1 MYLSI
6 MLTVLV
12 IETDYSY
19 SLVKLN
25 NIQAIEMVD
34 HSEGGIL
41 TITLKGDKSEQIV
54 YSEENTDSWNDARK
68 WLKDNTINLSSELS
82 KQDIERHR
90 DEHVGF

>member
-54 YSEENTDSWNDARK
+54 YSEENTDIWNDARK